1 MKKYS
6 IGILAFLLLCTIPVA
21 VFASEPGQ
29 YVVSNQTVSAGE
41 EFQLDVAVTNNPG
54 VVTLRF
60 KVEYDETALELL
72 GVENKGLFQGYTAP
86 SPTISSPYTLRWAD
100 SLATTNNTANGVV
113 CTVRFRALTTG
124 SSSVKISHA
133 EARNAN
139 GQKVSFTDANAA
151 VTISVPVACDLNG
164 DRKIDADDLAILARH
179 IAKIE
184 LINDEDKEKLAD
196 VTGDKSVTAAD
207 LTALAQYIKAQ
218 QTA

>member
-21 VFASEPGQ
+21 VFALETGQ

-100 SLATTNNTANGVV
+100 SLAAENNTADGVV
-113 CTVRFRALTTG
+113 CTLHFRALASG
-124 SSSVKISHA
+124 NSSIKISHM
-133 EARNAN
+133 EARNVN
-139 GQKVSFTDANAA
+139 GQKVSFTDA
-151 VTISVPVACDLNG
+151 VSTITVSAPVPDLNG
-164 DRKIDADDLAILARH
+164 DNTVDVLDMACLYSYLCGGKVLTDDVKA
-179 IAKIE
+179 
-184 LINDEDKEKLAD
+184 
-196 VTGDKSVTAAD
+196 AAD
-207 LTALAQYIKAQ
+207 CNGDGSVNILDYQALYKMV
-218 QTA
+218 QTIQ